1 VPDESTPCVT
11 TIFALDGGGA
21 AVNNDLLDGISEID
35 QANVVRCARG
45 LLRRPLL
52 RAGGADGD
60 LLTLVYQHRAQ
71 LTELFAALLG
81 YRLVVERGFARLYKS
96 GPGAD
101 PTRSDASLSPRGYAY
116 FALCLAVLTGTGH
129 QTLLSR
135 LVADIRAAAAQ
146 VDIVLGDDLSER
158 RALVSALRQLMSLGI
173 IAETDGSVG
182 GLVGDGASEALITV
196 DTTLLGQL
204 VAGPLAE
211 ATSARELIALATRP
225 GHRGVEHSVRRLLVE
240 HPVTL
245 YADLDDE
252 QAQWLR
258 KRARRESQLLERY
271 FGLQTET
278 REEGVAVTDPDDY
291 LTDIVFPGQ
300 GTASRI
306 ALLALPEL
314 LSTVDDEDDTD
325 DEESTVDTDTEP
337 RADGRIPVTRKQVRD
352 VCAELVERYP
362 HAWSKALTENVSV
375 LVDEVLRLWRALRL
389 VTPEDT
395 GDPGEHWLLS
405 PAAHRWVP
413 IPDDSPRATVEPQDR
428 YDDPYP
434 PPPSLFAPQE
444 GTT

>member
-1 VPDESTPCVT
+1 M
-11 TIFALDGGGA
+11 
-21 AVNNDLLDGISEID
+21 NNDLLEGISEID

-52 RAGGADGD
+52 RAGGPDGD

-101 PTRSDASLSPRGYAY
+101 PTRSDTGLSPRGYAY

-158 RALVSALRQLMSLGI
+158 RALVSALRQLMALGI
-173 IAETDGSVG
+173 ISETDGSVG

-196 DTTLLGQL
+196 DTTVLGQL

-211 ATSARELIALATRP
+211 ASSPGELIELATRP
-225 GHRGVEHSVRRLLVE
+225 GHRGVEHTVRRLLVE

-252 QAQWLR
+252 HAQWLR

-291 LTDIVFPGQ
+291 LTDVVFPGQ

-314 LSTVDDEDDTD
+314 LSTVDSDDEPDEDEEEAE
-325 DEESTVDTDTEP
+325 EESTVDAAAP
-337 RADGRIPVTRKQVRD
+337 ARADGRIPVSRKQVRE
-352 VCAELVERYP
+352 VCAQLVEDYP
-362 HAWSKALTENVSV
+362 HAWSRALTENVSV
-375 LVDEVLRLWRALRL
+375 LVDEVLRLWLSLRL
-389 VTPEDT
+389 VSADDSGE
-395 GDPGEHWLLS
+395 PGEHWLLS

-413 IPDDSPRATVEPQDR
+413 IPDDSPRTVAEPQPR
-428 YDDPYP
+428 NDDPYP
-434 PPPSLFAPQE
+434 PPPSLFAPEE